1 MSSEQDSSGS
11 SNMQSG
17 SLAKTGSRGGEKALV
32 NFDDVVEGDER
43 DERVEDEG
51 E

>member
-1 MSSEQDSSGS
+1 
-11 SNMQSG
+11 MQSG

-51 E
+51 ECRNRGGEKGW